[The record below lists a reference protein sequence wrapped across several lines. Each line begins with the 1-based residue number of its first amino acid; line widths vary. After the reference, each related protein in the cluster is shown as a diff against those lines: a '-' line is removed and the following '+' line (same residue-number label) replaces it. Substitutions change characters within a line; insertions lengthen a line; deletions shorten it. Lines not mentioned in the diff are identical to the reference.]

1 VAIEEL
7 IRAQTL
13 NPDFIEIGPVS
24 AHAGRPKTQPI
35 VRSFLSV
42 VHGYR
47 EDI

>member
-1 VAIEEL
+1 MLPERPA
-7 IRAQTL
+7 AL
-13 NPDFIEIGPVS
+13 NPDFDPTV
-24 AHAGRPKTQPI
+24 GRKGGLKTPAL